1 MNTAS
6 AASSSVRVR
15 LSVMMF
21 IQYFIYGSWL
31 VTLGT
36 FLGNALKASGSDI
49 GTAYSLP
56 AIAAIVSP
64 FLVGM
69 IADRFFATEKVL
81 AFLHVAGAAVLY
93 FATTQSTFGGFWPLF
108 LVYVLCYM
116 PTLAL
121 TNALAFDHMSD
132 PASEFPR
139 IRVLGTI
146 GFIAAGWAIGFLP
159 EQSVVGE
166 AALVSAE
173 KTSLPLLLGAG
184 ASLLMGLFC
193 LTLPHTPPHNAGK
206 KLSVRDML
214 GLDALA
220 LMKDRSFAVFV
231 LGSFLLCIPLQFYYA
246 FANPFLNEIGVQ
258 NAAAKMTIGQMS
270 EIGFMLLMPFFFA
283 RLGIKKLLLIGM
295 ATWTVRYLLFAY
307 GNAGSGMWM
316 LYLALLV
323 HGVCYDFFF
332 VTGQIYVDQQAD
344 ISIRAA
350 AQGFIALVTLGAGQ
364 LIGSKLSGMVVDANV
379 IAATASGGAVTH
391 DWTRIWFVPALGAL
405 GVLLIFAALFKVK
418 SAPAVAMSAHA

>member
-1 MNTAS
+1 MTT
-6 AASSSVRVR
+6 AASGSSSIRVR
-15 LSVMMF
+15 LSAMMF

-36 FLGNALKASGSDI
+36 FLGNALKASGGDI

-56 AIAAIVSP
+56 AIAAILSP

-69 IADRFFATEKVL
+69 IADRFFSTEKVL

-93 FATTQSTFGGFWPLF
+93 FAATQSTFAGFWPLF
-108 LVYVLCYM
+108 LIYVLCYM

-121 TNALAFDHMSD
+121 TNALAFDHMAD
-132 PASEFPR
+132 PATEFPR

-159 EQSVVGE
+159 DQSVVGE
-166 AALVSAE
+166 AAMVSAE
-173 KTSLPLLLGAG
+173 KTALPLLLGAG

-206 KLSVRDML
+206 KLSVRDVL

-295 ATWTVRYLLFAY
+295 ATWTIRYLLFAY

-379 IAATASGGAVTH
+379 IASTTAGGVVTH
-391 DWTRIWFVPALGAL
+391 DWTKIWFVPAIGAL
-405 GVLLIFAALFKVK
+405 GVFLIFAALFKAK
-418 SAPAVAMSAHA
+418 DAPVGAVPAHA